1 METIINQHTVV
12 PTLHRRKLLTVLG
25 SISLASIFSSCTV
38 LNNNNNN
45 NNNINDKNYI
55 NNISNK
61 NNIANKDSKNSKDS
75 KDSKDNIN
83 SANNTNLQ
91 QDSYL
96 KTQALTQI
104 PSLGH
109 VVIVGGGFGGATAAK
124 YLKLWGDGRIA
135 VTLIERQAYFISC
148 PMSNLVIGGSRQLS
162 ELTFSYEGLKQL
174 GVTVIHAEVT
184 EIDSLNKRVIVNN
197 TSMQSL
203 AYDRLILSPGVDFL
217 LDSIDGFDAIA
228 QKTVL
233 HAWKA
238 GVQTQQLRQQ
248 IEDIPDGGIV
258 AISIPKAP
266 YRCPPGPYERACQ
279 IAHYFKKHKPNSKVV
294 ILDANEDIQSK
305 KVLFTHEWDTA
316 YKGMI
321 EYQNRWELK
330 RLNATTRTLENQFG
344 DSITADVINI
354 IPPMQ
359 AGIIAYK
366 AGVVNSTDKRW
377 CQVDWLSMESTAVK
391 YIHILGDAVQ
401 AAPGMPKSGHI
412 ANQHGKIAASAIVEL
427 FNNRTPLPL
436 TIMNTCYSYI
446 DAARAIHVAS
456 THRFDKEQKVPVII
470 KNTGGLSQEANILE
484 GKYAWA
490 WAQTIWQDMLS

>member
-1 METIINQHTVV
+1 
-12 PTLHRRKLLTVLG
+12 
-25 SISLASIFSSCTV
+25 
-38 LNNNNNN
+38 
-45 NNNINDKNYI
+45 
-55 NNISNK
+55 
-61 NNIANKDSKNSKDS
+61 
-75 KDSKDNIN
+75 
-83 SANNTNLQ
+83 
-91 QDSYL
+91 
-96 KTQALTQI
+96 
-104 PSLGH
+104 
-109 VVIVGGGFGGATAAK
+109 
-124 YLKLWGDGRIA
+124 
-135 VTLIERQAYFISC
+135 
-148 PMSNLVIGGSRQLS
+148 
-162 ELTFSYEGLKQL
+162 
-174 GVTVIHAEVT
+174 VIHAEVT
-184 EIDSLNKRVIVNN
+184 EIDSLNKRIVINN
-197 TSMQSL
+197 SPIQTL

-217 LDSIDGFDAIA
+217 FDSIEGFDAIA

-238 GVQTQQLRQQ
+238 GIQTQQLRQQ

-279 IAHYFKKHKPNSKVV
+279 MAHYFKKHKPNSKIKIL

-305 KVLFTHEWDTA
+305 KALFTHEWSTT
-316 YKGMI
+316 YEGMI

-366 AGVVNSTDKRW
+366 VGVVNSTDKRW

-436 TIMNTCYSYI
+436 TIMNTCYSYV
-446 DAARAIHVAS
+446 DATRAIHVAS
-456 THRFDKEQKVPVII
+456 THRFDNEQKMPMTI
-470 KNTGGLSQEANILE
+470 KNTGGLSKEANVLE
-484 GKYAWA
+484 GQYAWA
-490 WAQTIWQDMLS
+490 WAQTIWHDMLS

>member
-1 METIINQHTVV
+1 MKNIINQHTIV
-12 PTLHRRKLLTVLG
+12 PALHRRKLLTMLG
-25 SISLASIFSSCTV
+25 SISLTSIFSSCTV
-38 LNNNNNN
+38 LNSSNN
-45 NNNINDKNYI
+45 NNNINNNNI
-55 NNISNK
+55 NN
-61 NNIANKDSKNSKDS
+61 NNINNNN
-75 KDSKDNIN
+75 KDNIN
-83 SANNTNLQ
+83 NTNTDINNQ
-91 QDSYL
+91 QDNYL
-96 KTQALTQI
+96 KTQTVAQI
-104 PSLGH
+104 LSLGH
-109 VVIVGGGFGGATAAK
+109 VIIIGGGFGGATAAK

-135 VTLIERQAYFISC
+135 VTLIERQAHFISC

-162 ELTFSYEGLKQL
+162 ELTFSYEGLKEL
-174 GVTVIHAEVT
+174 GITVVHAEVT
-184 EIDSLNKRVIVNN
+184 EIDSLNKRVIVND
-197 TSMQSL
+197 THIQSL

-217 LDSIDGFDAIA
+217 FDSIDGLDTAA
-228 QKTVL
+228 QKIVL

-238 GVQTQQLRQQ
+238 GLHTQQLRQQ
-248 IEDIPDGGIV
+248 IEAIPNGGTV

-279 IAHYFKKHKPNSKVV
+279 IAHYFKKDKPHSKVI

-305 KVLFTHEWDTA
+305 KVLFTHEWDTT
-316 YKGMI
+316 YKGII

-330 RLNATTRTLENQFG
+330 RLNVATRTLENQFG

-401 AAPGMPKSGHI
+401 SAPGMPKSGHI

-436 TIMNTCYSYI
+436 TIMNTCYSYV
-446 DAARAIHVAS
+446 DATRAIHVAS
-456 THRFDKEQKVPVII
+456 THRFDNEQKMYMII
-470 KNTGGLSQEANILE
+470 KNTGGLSKEANTLE
-484 GKYAWA
+484 GQYAWA
-490 WAQTIWQDMLS
+490 WAQTIWNDMLS